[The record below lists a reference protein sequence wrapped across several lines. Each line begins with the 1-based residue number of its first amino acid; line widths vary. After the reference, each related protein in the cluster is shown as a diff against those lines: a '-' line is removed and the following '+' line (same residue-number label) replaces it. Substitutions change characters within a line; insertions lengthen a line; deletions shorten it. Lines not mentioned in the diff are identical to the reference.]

1 MSLDLQDF
9 EVMEQI
15 IRICQGR
22 GVFKPEEMIHVGVL
36 YKKIVDTLDRSK
48 KESSSIGQSQGIGQA
63 VGPMS
68 SASAGVGPMGSMGS
82 MGPMGS
88 MGSMG
93 SMGGLMSSL
102 MGSKNM

>member
-48 KESSSIGQSQGIGQA
+48 KESSSIGHSQA

-68 SASAGVGPMGSMGS
+68 SASAGVGS
-82 MGPMGS
+82 MGPMGP
-88 MGSMG
+88 
-93 SMGGLMSSL
+93 MGGLMSSL